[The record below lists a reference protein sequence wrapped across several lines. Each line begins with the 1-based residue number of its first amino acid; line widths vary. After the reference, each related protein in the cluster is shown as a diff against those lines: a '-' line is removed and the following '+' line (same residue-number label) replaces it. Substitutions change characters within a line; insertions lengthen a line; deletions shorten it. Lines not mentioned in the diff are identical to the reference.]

1 MSLILLDP
9 EDEQLRDEYHFYVS
23 RKGYVRTRRKGT
35 SETLGYLHILVLE
48 KHGLRLDGIVDHDNR
63 NKLDNRKTNLRVVT
77 HSVSNHNRSA
87 QVRTDVGQGLPKNVC
102 HSGPRYVNKPY
113 QVQFRFEGRNYFLG
127 RYATVEEA
135 DTVAQQFRTE
145 KGLPP

>member
-1 MSLILLDP
+1 MLTILLDP
-9 EDEQLRDEYHFYVS
+9 EDEHLRDEYHFYVYE
-23 RKGYVRTRRKGT
+23 RGYVNTRRKGT
-35 SETLGYLHILVLE
+35 SEPLGYLHTLVLK
-48 KHGLRLDGIVDHDNR
+48 KHGVELGGIVDHENR

-77 HSVSNHNRSA
+77 SSVSNHNRGA

-113 QVQFRFEGRNYFLG
+113 QVQFRLEGRCYFLG

-135 DTVAQQFRTE
+135 DTVAQQFRAE
-145 KGLPP
+145 KGLP